1 MEKEEIIF
9 SLDVEKIFTSVKRE
23 AVEKEIRKLIEIQEI
38 IRECKKEE
46 VLENS
51 NFVWKNTYWILE

>member
-1 MEKEEIIF
+1 LEKEEIIF